1 MHEMPVTQSLL
12 NMILEEAKDCRV
24 TDIYIDVG
32 EVSFIVPDQVEI
44 FFKYLS
50 RGTIAENAR
59 LHFQT
64 KPLEI
69 KCPDCKRPCDLSAFR
84 DEEPRAVLYKALS
97 RECECGNQKMGI
109 TNGTGFELVSIEVE
123 KSY

>member
-12 NMILEEAKDCRV
+12 NMILEEAEDYRV
-24 TDIYIDVG
+24 IDIYIDVG
-32 EVSFIVPDQVEI
+32 VVSFILPDQVEI

-50 RGTIAENAR
+50 RGTIAENAK

-69 KCPDCKRPCDLSAFR
+69 KCPDCKRTCDLSAFR
-84 DEEPRAVLYKALS
+84 AEEPRVVLYKALS
-97 RECECGNQKMGI
+97 RECECGNQKMSI
-109 TNGTGFELVSIEVE
+109 TKGTGFELISIEVE
-123 KSY
+123 K